1 MKNKFFNLALRR
13 AAKLLGKRA
22 GLLVL
27 LVQLSA
33 KLKTVNWKAIHF
45 PTVKEKFYT
54 LGRFVKAYAMG
65 HYRDVSWKAMI
76 TIVAAVI
83 YFVSPIDLIPDFVPI
98 TGLTDD
104 LGILLGVFNSLDKEI
119 EKFLAWEKKSAVNLA

>member
-22 GLLVL
+22 GLMVL
-27 LVQLSA
+27 LVQLAA
-33 KLKTVNWKAIHF
+33 KLKAVNWKSIHL

-54 LGRFVKAYAMG
+54 LGRFVKAYATG

-83 YFVSPIDLIPDFVPI
+83 YFVSPIDLIPDFIPI

-104 LGILLGVFNSLDKEI
+104 MGILMGVFASLDKEI
-119 EKFLAWEKKSAVNLA
+119 EKFLLWEKATAINLS